1 MVTIKAPA
9 KINLTL
15 EVLRKRPDRFHEIRS
30 VLQAIDLYDTLHIE
44 AGKGI
49 SFQCDTQ
56 RGWYSMENWSAKYS
70 LLSKAA
76 ELLKKATGCK
86 QGAAISLEKRIP
98 LLSGLGGDSSD
109 AAALL
114 MGLNDF
120 WGLNLSNEKLQEL
133 AARLGSDVAFFLKG
147 GTALA
152 EGRGEIISPLPPL
165 QKLWVLLIFPDIKVG
180 PGKTAKMYAA
190 LKPPHF
196 TDGSRTDRLTAAIKE
211 GKMLDSSLLFNVFKD
226 IAFSVYTGLFISN
239 VRLIKAG
246 VCDIF
251 IAGSGPTLFTIFQD
265 KSKADELYKRCKEQ
279 GIKAY
284 LAQTL

>member
-1 MVTIKAPA
+1 MLTVKAPA

-15 EVLRKRPDRFHEIRS
+15 EVLRKRPDGFHEIRS

-49 SFQCDTQ
+49 SFRCD
-56 RGWYSMENWSAKYS
+56 MEGWSAKIS

-76 ELLKKATGCK
+76 RLLQKVTGCK

-114 MGLNDF
+114 MGLDDF

-133 AARLGSDVAFFLKG
+133 AARLGSDVAFFLRG

-165 QKLWVLLIFPDIKVG
+165 KKLWVLLIFPDIKVG

-196 TDGSRTDRLTAAIKE
+196 TDGSMTDRLTAAIKE
-211 GKMLDSSLLFNVFKD
+211 GKMLDSSLLFNVFKN
-226 IAFSVYTGLFISN
+226 ISFHVYSGLLTCN
-239 VRLIKAG
+239 VRLIKVG
-246 VCDIF
+246 VCDIHL
-251 IAGSGPTLFTIFQD
+251 AGSGPTLFTIFNDEVQA
-265 KSKADELYKRCKEQ
+265 ADFYKRCKEQ
-279 GIKAY
+279 GMKVY
-284 LAQTL
+284 LAATL

>member
-1 MVTIKAPA
+1 MLTINAPA

-44 AGKGI
+44 AGRGM
-49 SFQCDTQ
+49 SFKCD
-56 RGWYSMENWSAKYS
+56 MEGWSAKNS

-76 ELLKKATGCK
+76 GLLQKVTGCK

-98 LLSGLGGDSSD
+98 LLSGLGGDSSG

-120 WGLNLSNEKLQEL
+120 WGLSLSNEKLQEL
-133 AARLGSDVAFFLKG
+133 ATRLGSDVVFFLRG

-152 EGRGEIISPLPPL
+152 TGRGEIISPLPPP

-190 LKPPHF
+190 LKPSHF
-196 TDGSRTDRLTAAIKE
+196 TDGSMTDRLTAAIKE
-211 GKMLDSSLLFNVFKD
+211 GKMLDSSLLFNVFKN
-226 IAFSVYTGLFISN
+226 IAFHVYAGLLTCN
-239 VRLIKAG
+239 VRLIKVG
-246 VCDIF
+246 VCDIHL
-251 IAGSGPTLFTIFQD
+251 AGSGPILFTIFQD
-265 KSKADELYKRCKEQ
+265 KSKAEETFMRCKEQ
-279 GIKAY
+279 GMKAY